1 LALVGFGMAA
11 TDDEI
16 EAFRLQT
23 LRDEVAVRQ
32 GDKSIQRSTLA
43 DRLKAEDYMRAQN
56 RMKRQGSVFAV
67 QYPTFTREPE

>member
-1 LALVGFGMAA
+1 MAA
-11 TDDEI
+11 TDEEI

-32 GDKSIQRSTLA
+32 GDKSIQRSSLSERMA
-43 DRLKAEDYMRAQN
+43 AEDRLRAQN

-67 QYPTFTREPE
+67 QYPVFTREPE

>member
-1 LALVGFGMAA
+1 MAA
-11 TDDEI
+11 SDEEI
-16 EAFRLQT
+16 EAFRMQT

-43 DRLKAEDYMRAQN
+43 ERMKAEDRLLAQN